1 MMSKEMK
8 EVLDERQSL
17 SETRLKELIEELQE
31 RIEAVENLNAGE
43 MTETEF
49 LLDTYFIRQFRF
61 VSFLYQVYDYC

>member
-31 RIEAVENLNAGE
+31 RIPVQ
-43 MTETEF
+43 
-49 LLDTYFIRQFRF
+49 I
-61 VSFLYQVYDYC
+61 QVVQEGHNSSSKVIVTSSNC